1 MICCVS
7 PSGLNFYESLNA
19 LRYANRARNIQNKPV
34 VNRDPTLVMI
44 DELKRVVQ
52 TLASELIDVRKRS
65 LTAAPDGTL
74 TLIELEG
81 FLTGNVAPKR
91 GLGMGQLQDGETSPK
106 TKAVRRNTAFDL
118 VSAQSVMSTTRSFSI
133 SSPSGNHSQNQLG
146 MSNGSSGSSSVGKK
160 KETSKEICK
169 LKGRADESDFELK
182 RMTEHL
188 KRVKQEAS
196 EMSDRIILIQSERDF
211 YHIKYS
217 DLNPDDALS
226 FYKNSGSTPAEKLSC
241 NAEKNKATSMIAGYL
256 REIETLKKDAAE
268 MQQQMK
274 SDMSSTYHIFDAGAA
289 ELENELSSNV
299 ARVIAQ
305 TEKHL
310 LQEAKRL
317 KSIGVA
323 VTLTAE
329 SPSARAVA
337 ALDDGNETDD
347 DVIMGGG
354 GSGESSPLAGAGE
367 KKNPFAES
375 QIEEDDLA
383 YHRKQKILCSE
394 VSELGESIDLKE
406 QLLSQL
412 KKSHHQYGV
421 MKSFYEQKLTALGL
435 EMDEKQSERDR
446 LLQELHVLETTTS
459 KSEIDAVKQQPEQE
473 KKLRAQLQK
482 RDEELRSMK
491 KRQEELTNL
500 SRVQSRYNSQV
511 TKLESDIEGMKRQK
525 VDLSKSL
532 QVEKKRH
539 YTLLNEKAREIERLK
554 RDLLASAGEA
564 KRLGKDKLRA
574 EERTRD
580 VSQ

>member
-44 DELKRVVQ
+44 DDLRRVVQ
-52 TLASELIDVRKRS
+52 TLATELVDVRKRS
-65 LTAAPDGTL
+65 LTAAPEGTL
-74 TLIELEG
+74 TLSELEG
-81 FLTGNVAPKR
+81 LLSGNVAPKR
-91 GLGMGQLQDGETSPK
+91 GMGQLQDGESSPK

-133 SSPSGNHSQNQLG
+133 SSPSGNNSSNQLS
-146 MSNGSSGSSSVGKK
+146 MSNGSSGSSSVAKK
-160 KETSKEICK
+160 KDTSKEICK

-217 DLNPDDALS
+217 DLKPDDALS
-226 FYKNSGSTPAEKLSC
+226 FYKNSGSTAAEKSASG
-241 NAEKNKATSMIAGYL
+241 AEKNKTTSMIAGYL
-256 REIETLKKDAAE
+256 RQIETLKKDAAE

-274 SDMSSTYHIFDAGAA
+274 SDMSSTYHSFDAGAA

-323 VTLTAE
+323 VTLSSE
-329 SPSARAVA
+329 GPSARAVA

-347 DVIMGGG
+347 DVING
-354 GSGESSPLAGAGE
+354 GSGESSPLAGSGE

-375 QIEEDDLA
+375 QIEEDDMA
-383 YHRKQKILCSE
+383 YHRRQKMLSAE

-406 QLLSQL
+406 QLLCQL
-412 KKSHHQYGV
+412 KNSHHQYGV

-435 EMDEKQSERDR
+435 EMGEKQSERDR
-446 LLQELHVLETTTS
+446 LLQELHNLEANTN
-459 KSEIDAVKQQPEQE
+459 KSEIDAVKQQQEQE

-482 RDEELRSMK
+482 RDEELRTMK

-511 TKLESDIEGMKRQK
+511 TKLESDIQGMKRQK

-564 KRLGKDKLRA
+564 KRLGKDKLKA